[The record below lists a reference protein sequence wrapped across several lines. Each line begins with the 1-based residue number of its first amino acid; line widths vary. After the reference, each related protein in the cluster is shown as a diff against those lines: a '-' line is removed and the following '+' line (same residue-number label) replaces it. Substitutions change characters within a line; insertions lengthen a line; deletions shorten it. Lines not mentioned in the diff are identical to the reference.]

1 MVPKDMKL
9 VHPDGAFC
17 LKAADAKGGKVFVN
31 FCSSPEVDN
40 CFGEKAK
47 DKMGKTGMQWK
58 VPYIMPPNCRYDVDA
73 KTQERVTIFDVVFG
87 PETIKRAVKEEPFQN
102 LVVEVALDGVQKNGK
117 LELTKEFKV
126 LKNVT
131 VKSGPI
137 PALSIRLGSPVS
149 NNTLPST
156 SATTK
161 LTGTSA
167 VVLNKLF
174 YFYCVYFFK
183 NLSVMIFCFLFPLWQ
198 RQPLRR
204 PHRPPRMPRRRQ
216 PSPRRRRPMRRKR
229 RWKPKRR

>member
-1 MVPKDMKL
+1 LRQVERENMVPKDLKL
-9 VHPDGAFC
+9 VHPEGAFC

-31 FCSSPEVDN
+31 FCSSPEVDD

-47 DKMGKTGMQWK
+47 DKSGKSGMQWK

-87 PETIKRAVKEEPFQN
+87 PETIKRAAKEEPFQN

-137 PALSIRLGSPVS
+137 PALSIRLGAPVS

-161 LTGTSA
+161 LTGKSV
-167 VVLNKLF
+167 VVLFKFQLLF
-174 YFYCVYFFK
+174 Y
-183 NLSVMIFCFLFPLWQ
+183 LF
-198 RQPLRR
+198 
-204 PHRPPRMPRRRQ
+204 
-216 PSPRRRRPMRRKR
+216 
-229 RWKPKRR
+229 